1 MAVQIQKLKTLY
13 LMQILLE
20 RTDEENLLNA
30 TELCNI
36 LDQEYGVAVDRRT
49 IYSEID
55 TLDKFGLDVV
65 QKKGKNPGYYIASRQ
80 FELPELK
87 LLVDA
92 VQSSRFITEK
102 KSGELIKKLEKLCSR
117 AEAKALSK
125 QVSISNRPKTENE
138 TIYYNVDQIHSAIYK
153 NRQVAFQYAE
163 WTMQKELHYRK
174 NGAVYVI
181 SPWALTWGNENYYLV
196 AYDENLGQIRHYR
209 VDRMRHMQI
218 REEERVGKEA
228 FQNFDLAEFAKKT
241 FGMYGGRDAE
251 VVLICHKQLAEVV
264 LDRFGQETWMIPV
277 DEDHFKARVLVAVS
291 RQFFGWVAGVG
302 SQMKIA
308 GPEDVRREYKEYLE
322 EILLDY

>member
-1 MAVQIQKLKTLY
+1 MAVQMQKLKTLY

-36 LDQEYGVAVDRRT
+36 LDQEYGVSVDRRT

-153 NRQVAFQYAE
+153 NRQIAFQYAE
-163 WTMQKELHYRK
+163 WTMRKELHYRK
-174 NGAVYVI
+174 DGAVYVI

-196 AYDENLGQIRHYR
+196 AYDENSGQIRHYR

-218 REEERVGKEA
+218 REAERVGKEA

-241 FGMYGGRDAE
+241 FGMYGGRDVE
-251 VVLICHKQLAEVV
+251 VVLLCHKQLAEVV
-264 LDRFGQETWMIPV
+264 LDRFGQETWMVPV
-277 DEDHFKARVLVAVS
+277 DEEHFKARVLVAVS

-302 SQMKIA
+302 SQMKIV

>member
-251 VVLICHKQLAEVV
+251 VVLVCHKQLAEVV